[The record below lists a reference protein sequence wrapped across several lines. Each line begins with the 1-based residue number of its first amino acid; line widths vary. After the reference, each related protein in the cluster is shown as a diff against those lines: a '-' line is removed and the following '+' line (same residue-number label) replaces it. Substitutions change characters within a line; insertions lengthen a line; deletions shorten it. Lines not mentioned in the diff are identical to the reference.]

1 VRIDDLKRQAIEKCA
16 ATVLEEHGVAALPVQ
31 PIAIAGAQD
40 IEVHAKPE
48 SAQGVSGML
57 VKSGDAFA
65 IAYATHVKNEG
76 FRRFSIAHELGHYF
90 LPGHPEAVFAHGGIH
105 ASHAGF
111 MSDRSI
117 EIEADYFAA
126 CLLMPRKL
134 FVRAMNRRRDGLSAV
149 LGLADICGTSRTAAA
164 IRYAELSGART
175 AVIVSAS
182 TTIDYCFLSP
192 TLRSMKGIQWP
203 KKGRPLPRGSATALL
218 RSKQGAVENCE
229 SDSADSDTTEWFDA
243 DDETRLVEE
252 TIGLGEYGRTLT
264 VLTVEDESERDDEG
278 EASEP
283 RFAR

>member
-31 PIAIAGAQD
+31 PIAIARAQG

-90 LPGHPEAVFAHGGIH
+90 LPGHPEAVFENGVVH

-111 MSDRSI
+111 VSDQSI

-126 CLLMPRKL
+126 CLLMPREL
-134 FVRAMNRRRDGLSAV
+134 FVRAMNRRRDGISAV
-149 LGLADICGTSRTAAA
+149 LGLAESCGTSLTAAA

-182 TTIDYCFLSP
+182 TSIDYCFLSS
-192 TLRSMKGIQWP
+192 TLRSMMGIQWP
-203 KKGRPLPRGSATALL
+203 RKGRPLPRGSATALL
-218 RSKQGAVENCE
+218 RRKQGAIENCE
-229 SDSADSDTTEWFDA
+229 SDSADSDTTVWFDT
-243 DDETRLVEE
+243 DYETRLVEE
-252 TIGLGEYGRTLT
+252 AVALGEYGRILT
-264 VLTVEDESERDDEG
+264 VLTVEDESEREDDVE
-278 EASEP
+278 EDEP
-283 RFAR
+283 RFS